1 MAWFRYRT
9 IRSQLTIGFIL
20 LELLFTICFSLLI
33 LRTELREIHARA
45 QRRIEQQVMLLA
57 TMATD
62 AVVDKE
68 THRLV
73 PMAQSLEAS
82 TSVHFVR
89 LTDPQGAPLL
99 PNSGHIE
106 SSPLSA
112 MERSQLPAPGRA
124 LERADIF
131 QNEEGNREAVYP
143 IRNDSELLGYAWVAE
158 NPTAER
164 EEVSALVRITGIA
177 GLLGAI
183 GCLLASALLARSITR
198 PLRIVMNA
206 TRRLIRDPET
216 KEGFPLQVE
225 ETNEAG
231 ELAQAFNLLVLSMEE
246 QRSGLND
253 TLALLDSMLAH
264 APIGFAFLD
273 RKGRFI
279 RVNSF
284 LATGMAIELTHFL
297 GHTAGELFGTPE
309 AESFGP
315 RLAAIFEGAQQVDT
329 FEMQVSDAKGDARSW
344 LVNLY
349 PVKSGQNEV
358 RWVGAVMIDTTERRR
373 SEDTLRRTEK
383 LAAAGQL
390 AASIAHEIN
399 NPLEAVT
406 NLLFLLRT
414 QESIDG
420 EALRFTEMAQHE
432 VARVSE
438 IAQQT
443 LRFYRPSTSPALAN
457 VGEILDSILTLHSGR
472 VHTLRVEVTRR
483 YGAEIDL
490 FCLSGALRQVFAN
503 LITNALDALNGGGR
517 LLIRAAQ
524 SHCWKDGRAGVRVV
538 VADTG
543 TGISCEVR
551 KRIFEPFFTTKLA
564 TGTGLG
570 LWVTQDIMDKHQG
583 TIVVRS
589 RTATPDSAAAEKNG
603 AGTTSGTVFMLFF
616 PDHGVGQPPVVETVK
631 RSATPIAPAQT
642 SAQLA

>member
-9 IRSQLTIGFIL
+9 IRSQLTIGFIV
-20 LELLFTICFSLLI
+20 LELAFTVCFSLLV
-33 LRTELREIHARA
+33 LRTETREIHARA
-45 QRRIEQQVMLLA
+45 ERRIEQQVNLLA

-62 AVVDKE
+62 AIVDNE
-68 THRLV
+68 SNRLV
-73 PMAQSLEAS
+73 PMAQALEAS

-89 LTDPQGAPLL
+89 LTDPHGAPLL

-106 SSPLSA
+106 TSPLTA
-112 MERSQLPAPGRA
+112 AERRQLPTSGRT

-131 QNEEGNREAVYP
+131 LNDEGNREAVSA
-143 IRNDSELLGYAWVAE
+143 IRHGTRLIGYAWVAE
-158 NPTAER
+158 NPTSEK
-164 EEVSALVRITGIA
+164 EEVDSLVRVALIA
-177 GLLGAI
+177 GVLGI
-183 GCLLASALLARSITR
+183 LGCMLASALLARSITR

-216 KEGFPLQVE
+216 KEGFPLEVA

-253 TLALLDSMLAH
+253 TLSLLDSMLAH

-273 RKGRFI
+273 RQGRFI
-279 RVNSF
+279 RVNNF
-284 LATGMAIELTHFL
+284 LATGMGIELTQFL
-297 GHTAGELFGTPE
+297 GHTARELFGTVE
-309 AESFGP
+309 GETLEP
-315 RLAAIFEGAQQVDT
+315 RLAEIFQGAQPVDT
-329 FEMQVSDAKGDARSW
+329 LELQITDGKGDARSW

-349 PVKSGQNEV
+349 PVKSGQQEV

-414 QESIDG
+414 QVPLDG
-420 EALRFTEMAQHE
+420 DGMRFAEMAQHE
-432 VARVSE
+432 LSRVSE
-438 IAQQT
+438 ITQQT

-457 VGEILDSILTLHSGR
+457 VAEILDSILTLHSGR
-472 VHTLRVEVTRR
+472 IHTLRVDVARR
-483 YGAEIDL
+483 YGDNVDL
-490 FCLSGALRQVFAN
+490 YCLSGALRQVFAN

-517 LLIRAAQ
+517 LMVRATR
-524 SHCWKDGRAGVRVV
+524 SHCWTDGRAGVRVV

-543 TGISCEVR
+543 TGMPDEVQA
-551 KRIFEPFFTTKLA
+551 RIFEPFFTTKLA

-570 LWVTQDIMDKHQG
+570 LWVTHDIVDKHQG
-583 TIVVRS
+583 TITVRS
-589 RTATPDSAAAEKNG
+589 RFEPPEGNG
-603 AGTTSGTVFMLFF
+603 SGTVFMLFF
-616 PDHGVGQPPVVETVK
+616 PDYGVGQPTTDAIEQSTASV
-631 RSATPIAPAQT
+631 T
-642 SAQLA
+642 SEQLA

>member
-9 IRSQLTIGFIL
+9 IRSQLTIGFIV
-20 LELLFTICFSLLI
+20 LELAFTVCFSLLV
-33 LRTELREIHARA
+33 LRTETREIHARA
-45 QRRIEQQVMLLA
+45 ERRIEQQVNLLA

-62 AVVDKE
+62 AIVDNE
-68 THRLV
+68 SNRLV
-73 PMAQSLEAS
+73 PMAQALEAS

-89 LTDPQGAPLL
+89 LTDPHGAPLL

-106 SSPLSA
+106 TSPLTA
-112 MERSQLPAPGRA
+112 AERRQLPTSGRT

-131 QNEEGNREAVYP
+131 LNDEGNREAVSA
-143 IRNDSELLGYAWVAE
+143 IRHGTRLIGYAWVAE
-158 NPTAER
+158 NPTSEK
-164 EEVSALVRITGIA
+164 EEVDSLVRVALIA
-177 GLLGAI
+177 GVLGI
-183 GCLLASALLARSITR
+183 LGCMLASALLARSITR

-216 KEGFPLQVE
+216 KEGFPLEVA

-253 TLALLDSMLAH
+253 TLSLLDSMLAH

-273 RKGRFI
+273 RQGRFI
-279 RVNSF
+279 RVNNF
-284 LATGMAIELTHFL
+284 LATGMGIELTQFL
-297 GHTAGELFGTPE
+297 GHTARELFGTAE
-309 AESFGP
+309 AETLEP
-315 RLAAIFEGAQQVDT
+315 RLAEIFQGAQPVDT
-329 FEMQVSDAKGDARSW
+329 LELQITDGKGDVRSW

-349 PVKSGQNEV
+349 PVKSGQQEV

-414 QESIDG
+414 QVPLDG
-420 EALRFTEMAQHE
+420 DGMRFAEMAQHE
-432 VARVSE
+432 LSRVSE
-438 IAQQT
+438 ITQQT

-457 VGEILDSILTLHSGR
+457 VAEILDSILTLHSGR
-472 VHTLRVEVTRR
+472 IHTLRVDVARR
-483 YGAEIDL
+483 YGDNVDL
-490 FCLSGALRQVFAN
+490 YCLSGALRQVFAN

-517 LLIRAAQ
+517 LMVRATR
-524 SHCWKDGRAGVRVV
+524 SHCWTDGRAGVRVV

-543 TGISCEVR
+543 TGMPDEVQA
-551 KRIFEPFFTTKLA
+551 RIFEPFFTTKLA

-570 LWVTQDIMDKHQG
+570 LWVTHDIVDKHQG
-583 TIVVRS
+583 TITVRS
-589 RTATPDSAAAEKNG
+589 RFEPPEGNG
-603 AGTTSGTVFMLFF
+603 SGTVFMLFF
-616 PDHGVGQPPVVETVK
+616 PDYGVGQPTTDAIEQSTASV
-631 RSATPIAPAQT
+631 T
-642 SAQLA
+642 SEQLA

>member
-9 IRSQLTIGFIL
+9 IRSQLTIGFIV
-20 LELLFTICFSLLI
+20 LELAFTVCFSLLV
-33 LRTELREIHARA
+33 LRTETREIHARA
-45 QRRIEQQVMLLA
+45 ERRIEQQVNLLA

-62 AVVDKE
+62 AIVDNE
-68 THRLV
+68 SNRLV
-73 PMAQSLEAS
+73 PMAQALEAS

-89 LTDPQGAPLL
+89 LTDPHGAPLL

-106 SSPLSA
+106 TSPLTA
-112 MERSQLPAPGRA
+112 AERRQLPTSGRT

-131 QNEEGNREAVYP
+131 LNDEGNREAVSA
-143 IRNDSELLGYAWVAE
+143 IRHGTRLIGYAWVAE
-158 NPTAER
+158 NPTSEK
-164 EEVSALVRITGIA
+164 EEVDSLVRVALIA
-177 GLLGAI
+177 GVLGI
-183 GCLLASALLARSITR
+183 LGCMLASALLARSITR

-216 KEGFPLQVE
+216 KEGFPLEVA

-253 TLALLDSMLAH
+253 TLSLLDSMLAH

-273 RKGRFI
+273 RQGRFI
-279 RVNSF
+279 RVNNF
-284 LATGMAIELTHFL
+284 LANGMGIELTQFL
-297 GHTAGELFGTPE
+297 GHTARELFGTAE
-309 AESFGP
+309 AETLEP
-315 RLAAIFEGAQQVDT
+315 RLAEIFQGAQPVDT
-329 FEMQVSDAKGDARSW
+329 LELQITDGKGDVRSW

-349 PVKSGQNEV
+349 PVKSGQQEV

-414 QESIDG
+414 QVPLDG
-420 EALRFTEMAQHE
+420 DGMRFAEMAQHE
-432 VARVSE
+432 LSRVSE
-438 IAQQT
+438 ITQQT

-457 VGEILDSILTLHSGR
+457 VAEILDSILTLHSGR
-472 VHTLRVEVTRR
+472 IHTLRVDVARR
-483 YGAEIDL
+483 YGDNVDL
-490 FCLSGALRQVFAN
+490 YCLSGALRQVFAN

-517 LLIRAAQ
+517 LMVRATR
-524 SHCWKDGRAGVRVV
+524 SHCWTDGRAGVRVV

-543 TGISCEVR
+543 TGMPDEVQA
-551 KRIFEPFFTTKLA
+551 RIFEPFFTTKLA

-570 LWVTQDIMDKHQG
+570 LWVTHDIVDKHQG
-583 TIVVRS
+583 TITVRS
-589 RTATPDSAAAEKNG
+589 RFEPPEGNG
-603 AGTTSGTVFMLFF
+603 SGTVFMLFF
-616 PDHGVGQPPVVETVK
+616 PDYGVGQPTTDAIEQSTASV
-631 RSATPIAPAQT
+631 T
-642 SAQLA
+642 SEQLA

>member
-1 MAWFRYRT
+1 MPWFRYRT
-9 IRSQLTIGFIL
+9 IRNQLTIGFVV
-20 LELLFTICFSLLI
+20 LELLFTVCFSLLI
-33 LRTELREIHARA
+33 LRTELKEIHGRA
-45 QRRIEQQVMLLA
+45 QRRIEQQVILLA

-62 AVVDKE
+62 AIIDQE
-68 THRLV
+68 NHRLV
-73 PMAQSLEAS
+73 PMAQALEAS

-99 PNSGHIE
+99 PNTGHIE
-106 SSPLSA
+106 TSPLSPA
-112 MERSQLPAPGRA
+112 ERKQLPAVGRA
-124 LERADIF
+124 LDTADIF
-131 QNEEGNREAVYP
+131 QNGEGNREAVYP
-143 IRNDSELLGYAWVAE
+143 IKDADQLLGYAWVAE

-164 EEVSALVRITGIA
+164 QEVNALVRVTVLA
-177 GLLGAI
+177 GALGAL
-183 GCLLASALLARSITR
+183 GCLLASTLLARSITR

-216 KEGFPLQVE
+216 KEGFPLEVA

-231 ELAQAFNLLVLSMEE
+231 ELAQALNLLVLSMEE

-273 RKGRFI
+273 RQGRFI
-279 RVNSF
+279 RVNNF
-284 LATGMAIELTHFL
+284 LATSMGIELTQFL
-297 GHTAGELFGTPE
+297 GHTAAELFGPE
-309 AESFGP
+309 ESGTLEP
-315 RLAAIFEGAQQVDT
+315 RLATIFAGSRPVDT
-329 FEMQVSDAKGDARSW
+329 FELQLTDVKGDARSW
-344 LVNLY
+344 LLNFY
-349 PVKSGQNEV
+349 PVKSGQEV

-373 SEDTLRRTEK
+373 SEETLRRTEK

-414 QESIDG
+414 QSTLNG

-443 LRFYRPSTSPALAN
+443 LRFYRPSTSPAVAN

-483 YGAEIDL
+483 YGKQIDL
-490 FCLSGALRQVFAN
+490 YCLSGALRQVFAN

-517 LLIRAAQ
+517 LVIRADR
-524 SHCWKDGRAGVRVV
+524 SHCWKDGRSGVRVV

-543 TGISCEVR
+543 SGMSLAVR
-551 KRIFEPFFTTKLA
+551 RRIFEPFFTTKLA

-570 LWVTQDIMDKHQG
+570 LWVTQDIMDKHHG
-583 TIVVRS
+583 LIAVRS
-589 RTATPDSAAAEKNG
+589 RSEAEEG
-603 AGTTSGTVFMLFF
+603 APGTVFMLFF
-616 PDHGVGQPPVVETVK
+616 PDYGVGK
-631 RSATPIAPAQT
+631 PA
-642 SAQLA
+642 

>member
-1 MAWFRYRT
+1 
-9 IRSQLTIGFIL
+9 
-20 LELLFTICFSLLI
+20 
-33 LRTELREIHARA
+33 
-45 QRRIEQQVMLLA
+45 
-57 TMATD
+57 
-62 AVVDKE
+62 
-68 THRLV
+68 V

-89 LTDPQGAPLL
+89 LTDPHGAPLL
-99 PNSGHIE
+99 PNDGHIE

-112 MERSQLPAPGRA
+112 TERKQLPPPGRE
-124 LERADIF
+124 LEHPRIF
-131 QNEEGNREAVYP
+131 QNDEGNREAVYP
-143 IRNDSELLGYAWVAE
+143 IRYDREMLGYAWVAE

-164 EEVSALVRITGIA
+164 EEVGALVRITGIA
-177 GLLGAI
+177 GLLGAL
-183 GCLLASALLARSITR
+183 GCVLVSALLARSITR

-216 KEGFPLQVE
+216 KEGFPLEVA

-231 ELAQAFNLLVLSMEE
+231 ELAQALNLLVLSMED

-253 TLALLDSMLAH
+253 TLSLLDSMLAN

-273 RKGRFI
+273 RQGRFI
-279 RVNSF
+279 RVNNF
-284 LATGMAIELTHFL
+284 LATGMAIELTQFL
-297 GHTAGELFGTPE
+297 GHTAGELFGPKE
-309 AESFGP
+309 AESFEP
-315 RLAAIFEGAQQVDT
+315 RLAAVFEGAQQVDT
-329 FEMQVSDAKGDARSW
+329 FELQVTDAKGDARSW

-349 PVKSGQNEV
+349 PVKSGQHEV

-414 QESIDG
+414 QATLDG

-483 YGAEIDL
+483 YGDDIDL
-490 FCLSGALRQVFAN
+490 YCLSGALRQVFAN

-517 LLIRAAQ
+517 LLIRAGR
-524 SHCWKDGRAGVRVV
+524 SHCWKDGRPGVRVV

-543 TGISCEVR
+543 TGMPAEVR
-551 KRIFEPFFTTKLA
+551 RRIFEPFFTTKLA

-583 TIVVRS
+583 TIAVRS
-589 RTATPDSAAAEKNG
+589 RCEKPETNG
-603 AGTTSGTVFMLFF
+603 SGTLFMLFF
-616 PDHGVGQPPVVETVK
+616 PEHGVGRPAVEAAEQSAATVVSE
-631 RSATPIAPAQT
+631 
-642 SAQLA
+642 QLA

>member
-1 MAWFRYRT
+1 
-9 IRSQLTIGFIL
+9 
-20 LELLFTICFSLLI
+20 
-33 LRTELREIHARA
+33 
-45 QRRIEQQVMLLA
+45 
-57 TMATD
+57 
-62 AVVDKE
+62 
-68 THRLV
+68 
-73 PMAQSLEAS
+73 
-82 TSVHFVR
+82 
-89 LTDPQGAPLL
+89 
-99 PNSGHIE
+99 
-106 SSPLSA
+106 

-124 LERADIF
+124 LVRADIF
-131 QNEEGNREAVYP
+131 QNDEGNREAVYP

-164 EEVSALVRITGIA
+164 EEVNALVRITGIA

-273 RKGRFI
+273 RQGRFI
-279 RVNSF
+279 RVNNF
-284 LATGMAIELTHFL
+284 LATGMGIELTQFL
-297 GHTAGELFGTPE
+297 GHTAGELFGAAE
-309 AESFGP
+309 AETLEP
-315 RLAAIFEGAQQVDT
+315 RLAAVFQGAQPLDT
-329 FEMQVSDAKGDARSW
+329 LELQINGGKGDPRSW

-349 PVKSGQNEV
+349 PVKSGQEV

-414 QESIDG
+414 QVPPGG
-420 EALRFTEMAQHE
+420 EAMRFTEMAQHE
-432 VARVSE
+432 LARVSE

-443 LRFYRPSTSPALAN
+443 LRFYRPSTSPAVAN
-457 VGEILDSILTLHSGR
+457 VAEILDSILTLHSGR
-472 VHTLRVEVTRR
+472 VHTLRVDVTRR
-483 YGAEIDL
+483 YGDNVEL
-490 FCLSGALRQVFAN
+490 YCLSGALRQVFAN
-503 LITNALDALNGGGR
+503 LITNALDALNGGGQ
-517 LLIRAAQ
+517 LLIRAAR
-524 SHCWKDGRAGVRVV
+524 SHCWKDGRSGVRVV

-543 TGISCEVR
+543 TGMPAGVR
-551 KRIFEPFFTTKLA
+551 ARIFEPFFTTKLA

-570 LWVTQDIMDKHQG
+570 LWVTHDIMDKHEG
-583 TIVVRS
+583 SIVVRS
-589 RTATPDSAAAEKNG
+589 RCAVPEQNG
-603 AGTTSGTVFMLFF
+603 SGTVFMLFF
-616 PDHGVGQPPVVETVK
+616 PDYGVGRPATAEPAERNVTPV
-631 RSATPIAPAQT
+631 A
-642 SAQLA
+642 SAQMA

>member
-1 MAWFRYRT
+1 MSWFRYRT
-9 IRSQLTIGFIL
+9 IRSQLTIGFIV
-20 LELLFTICFSLLI
+20 LELAFTICFSLLI
-33 LRTELREIHARA
+33 LRTELREIHGRA
-45 QRRIEQQVMLLA
+45 QRRIEQQVNLLS

-68 THRLV
+68 DHRLV
-73 PMAQSLEAS
+73 PMAQALEES
-82 TSVHFVR
+82 TAVHLVR

-99 PNSGHIE
+99 PNNGHIE

-112 MERSQLPAPGRA
+112 TERKQLPAPGQMLA
-124 LERADIF
+124 HAVVF
-131 QNEEGNREAVYP
+131 QNDEGNREAVQAV
-143 IRNDSELLGYAWVAE
+143 RNGDVVLGYAWVAE
-158 NPTAER
+158 NPTPEHD
-164 EEVSALVRITGIA
+164 EVNALIRVTGIA
-177 GLLGAI
+177 GALGVL
-183 GCLLASALLARSITR
+183 GCFLASAWLARSITR

-216 KEGFPLQVE
+216 KEGFPLEVA

-273 RKGRFI
+273 RQGRFI
-279 RVNSF
+279 RVNNF
-284 LATGMAIELTHFL
+284 LATSMGIELTQFL
-297 GHTAGELFGTPE
+297 GHTASELFSSSE
-309 AESFGP
+309 AATLEP
-315 RLAAIFEGAQQVDT
+315 RLAAIFAGAQPVDT
-329 FEMQVSDAKGDARSW
+329 FELQTTDAKGDARHW

-349 PVKSGQNEV
+349 PVKSAQEV

-373 SEDTLRRTEK
+373 SEETLRRTEK

-414 QESIDG
+414 QATLDG

-443 LRFYRPSTSPALAN
+443 LRFYRPSTSPAVAN

-483 YGAEIDL
+483 YGDDVDL
-490 FCLSGALRQVFAN
+490 YCLSGALRQVFAN
-503 LITNALDALNGGGR
+503 LITNALDALNGGGGR
-517 LLIRAAQ
+517 LLIRAGR
-524 SHCWKDGRAGVRVV
+524 SRCWKDGRAGVRVV

-543 TGISCEVR
+543 TGMPAEVR
-551 KRIFEPFFTTKLA
+551 VRIFEPFFTTKLA

-570 LWVTQDIMDKHQG
+570 LWVTQDIMEKHQG
-583 TIVVRS
+583 TIMVRS
-589 RTATPDSAAAEKNG
+589 RCETPDG
-603 AGTTSGTVFMLFF
+603 RRPGTVFMLFF
-616 PDHGVGQPPVVETVK
+616 PDHGVGQPAAAETGEL
-631 RSATPIAPAQT
+631 SAAR
-642 SAQLA
+642 